1 MSAKTMGILGG
12 VGLLVVLL
20 LVGWGLY
27 VLGDADQSALERLR
41 DIAVILIVLLFAVTV
56 VLLAGITAALVF
68 LAMQIKDRV
77 IPLLEEATGT
87 VKRVRGTTN
96 FITEE
101 AVRPLINVASGYSRV
116 RRMRNVVT
124 GKTKRPPKVGKI

>member
-1 MSAKTMGILGG
+1 
-12 VGLLVVLL
+12 
-20 LVGWGLY
+20 
-27 VLGDADQSALERLR
+27 
-41 DIAVILIVLLFAVTV
+41 
-56 VLLAGITAALVF
+56 
-68 LAMQIKDRV
+68 MQIKDRV

-101 AVRPLINVASGYSRV
+101 AVRPLINVASGYSRM

-124 GKTKRPPKVGKI
+124 GKTKKPPKVGKV

>member
-1 MSAKTMGILGG
+1 MNAKTIGILGG

-20 LVGWGLY
+20 LIGWGLY

-41 DIAVILIVLLFAVTV
+41 DIAVIFVVLLFLIV
-56 VLLAGITAALVF
+56 VLLLAAITGALVY
-68 LAMQIKDRV
+68 LTMQVKDRV

-87 VKRVRGTTN
+87 ARRVRGTTN

-101 AVRPLINVASGYSRV
+101 VVRPLINVAAGYTRL
-116 RRMRNVVT
+116 RRMRRVVT
-124 GKTKRPPKVGKI
+124 GKTTKPPKVGKI

>member
-1 MSAKTMGILGG
+1 MNAKTIGILGG

-20 LVGWGLY
+20 LIGWGLY
-27 VLGDADQSALERLR
+27 VLGGADQSALERLR
-41 DIAVILIVLLFAVTV
+41 DIAVIFVVLLFLLV
-56 VLLAGITAALVF
+56 VLLLGAITGALVF
-68 LAMQIKDRV
+68 LTMQVKDRV

-87 VKRVRGTTN
+87 ARRVRGTTN

-101 AVRPLINVASGYSRV
+101 AVRPLINVAAGYSRM

-124 GKTKRPPKVGKI
+124 GKTKKPPKVGKI

>member
-1 MSAKTMGILGG
+1 MNAKTIGILSG
-12 VGLLVVLL
+12 VGLLIVLL
-20 LVGWGLY
+20 LIGWGLY

-41 DIAVILIVLLFAVTV
+41 DIAVIFVVLLFLLV
-56 VLLAGITAALVF
+56 VLLLGAITGALVF
-68 LAMQIKDRV
+68 LTMQVKDRV

-87 VKRVRGTTN
+87 ARRVRGTTN

-101 AVRPLINVASGYSRV
+101 AVRPLINVAAGYSRM

-124 GKTKRPPKVGKI
+124 GKTTKPPKVGKI